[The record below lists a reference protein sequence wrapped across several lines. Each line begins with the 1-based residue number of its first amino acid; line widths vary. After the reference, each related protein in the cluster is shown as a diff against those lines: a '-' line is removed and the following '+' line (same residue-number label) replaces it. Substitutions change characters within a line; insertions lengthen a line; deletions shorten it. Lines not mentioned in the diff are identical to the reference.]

1 MGEPVVKLAVVLL
14 ALMLS
19 GCVPVK
25 NGGTQPQPSPVR
37 PSDDVWDA
45 LARRIDSKRIKTT
58 GEALLILR
66 ELVQSGDLQGSE
78 AAKVDALGWEK
89 SRELTAADADKLR
102 GL

>member
-1 MGEPVVKLAVVLL
+1 MKLATFLL

-19 GCVPVK
+19 GCVPTQH
-25 NGGTQPQPSPVR
+25 GGNAPAPPSPVR

-45 LARRIDSKRIKTT
+45 LARRIDAKRIKTT
-58 GEALLILR
+58 DEAILILR

-78 AAKVDALGWEK
+78 AAKVDSLGWDK
-89 SRELTAADADKLR
+89 SRELTGADADKLR